1 MLTMTE
7 AMKTAML
14 TTFAVLATA
23 ACDNPKTDTTTTTSA
38 PTPAANP
45 NNTNNANNPSA
56 NTQPS
61 DLHQATTPAATP
73 SPIANAKNASDVTLF
88 PEQQKVAPTT
98 MKIVTPAATI
108 RTAPQ
113 GTSQVLVAKQG
124 LEVTE
129 VAKDRGYYLV
139 LFNDPSDST
148 VQKAGWIYRDALE
161 SPAATPA
168 GKDAN
173 GKPLAASNAKGA
185 PASAAAAK
193 LTCAAG
199 QVRIQT
205 NDAFCGNQC
214 KSDSDCKNVDGM
226 CDGYGNMVSQSGQL
240 TPAHYCVTN
249 SVRGSTM
256 TSPGSNTNSGS
267 NTNPGSNTTN
277 PTRTP

>member
-1 MLTMTE
+1 MLTMNK

-14 TTFAVLATA
+14 ATFAVFATA

-45 NNTNNANNPSA
+45 NNANNNPTNAPGA
-56 NTQPS
+56 NPNDQRQPT
-61 DLHQATTPAATP
+61 ATTPTVTM
-73 SPIANAKNASDVTLF
+73 SPIANAKNASDVTQF

-113 GTSQVLVAKQG
+113 GTTEVLVAKQG

-139 LFNDPSDST
+139 LFNDPSDAT
-148 VQKAGWIYRDALE
+148 VQKAGWVYRDALE
-161 SPAATPA
+161 STAATPS

-173 GKPLAASNAKGA
+173 GKPLANNPANAKGA

-193 LTCAAG
+193 LTCPAG

-205 NDAFCGNQC
+205 SEAFCGNQC
-214 KSDSDCKNVDGM
+214 KSDSDCKNVNGM
-226 CDGYGNMVSQSGQL
+226 CDGYGSMVSQSGQL

-249 SVRGSTM
+249 SVPGSTSM
-256 TSPGSNTNSGS
+256 PH
-267 NTNPGSNTTN
+267 TNPS
-277 PTRTP
+277 TP